1 MAARAMATKVLCN
14 KGGGGEGSQSNGDK
28 GGGQATVMETMWAMA
43 TAIRLAVEEEG
54 KCKAGKGNGN
64 VNEGGR

>member
-1 MAARAMATKVLCN
+1 
-14 KGGGGEGSQSNGDK
+14 
-28 GGGQATVMETMWAMA
+28 METMWAMA